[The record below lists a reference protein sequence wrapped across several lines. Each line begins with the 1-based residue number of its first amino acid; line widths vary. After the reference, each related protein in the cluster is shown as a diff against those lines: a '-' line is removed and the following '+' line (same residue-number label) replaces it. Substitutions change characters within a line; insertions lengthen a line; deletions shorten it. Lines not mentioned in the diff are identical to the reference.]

1 MTIRARMFHTLLAL
15 AIAGPVAA
23 SGEADSAPWWKA
35 PKAPATA
42 PATAGSAIA
51 MKKTPAQEVEV
62 RLQALLPDGA
72 SLSGDPK
79 AGTVALSLPLDRI
92 EPGVVLEK
100 LVNGVT
106 QILLDME
113 EVHLA
118 ISIPQADE
126 AGAAA
131 AGEALNEVLVS
142 RGVDVSRVSIEPGSG
157 ADVELRFT
165 AP

>member
-1 MTIRARMFHTLLAL
+1 MTLRACILTGLLAL
-15 AIAGPVAA
+15 AVAGPVAA

-35 PKAPATA
+35 PKAPVTA
-42 PATAGSAIA
+42 PATAGSAVA
-51 MKKTPAQEVEV
+51 MKKTPAQEVEA

-79 AGTVALSLPLDRI
+79 AGNVTLSLPLDRI

-113 EVHLA
+113 EVQLA
-118 ISIPQADE
+118 IAIPQADE

-142 RGVDVSRVSIEPGSG
+142 RGIDVSRVSIEPGSG
-157 ADVELRFT
+157 ADLVLGFT